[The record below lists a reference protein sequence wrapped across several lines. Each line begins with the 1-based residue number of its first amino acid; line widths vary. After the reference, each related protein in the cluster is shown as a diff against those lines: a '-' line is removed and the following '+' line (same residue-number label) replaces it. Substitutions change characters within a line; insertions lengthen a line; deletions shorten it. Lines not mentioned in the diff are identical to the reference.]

1 MTYLDPTIWGPHYWF
16 FLHTIAMTYP
26 HYPNAITKKKYYE
39 FVQNLPLFIP
49 IEQISTDFSILLDK
63 YPVVSYLD
71 NRESF
76 VRWMHFIHNKIN
88 QKLEKP
94 QINLNEFYIKYYE
107 EYKTKDEKLSY
118 FYKVRSK
125 LVYLVLLI
133 FMLVSIYYL
142 YDKQFMNNKIKLHK
156 NRNLY

>member
-1 MTYLDPTIWGPHYWF
+1 MTYLEPKIWGPHYWF

-26 HYPNAITKKKYYE
+26 HHPNAVTKKKYYE
-39 FVQNLPLFIP
+39 FIQNLPLFIP
-49 IEQISTDFSILLDK
+49 VDNISSEFSVLLDK

-94 QINLNEFYIKYYE
+94 QISLNEFYIQYYE
-107 EYKTKDEKLSY
+107 EYKSNEDKKDEYYKLKQKFMY
-118 FYKVRSK
+118 GGIIGT
-125 LVYLVLLI
+125 LLFGI
-133 FMLVSIYYL
+133 IYL
-142 YDKQFMNNKIKLHK
+142 YDK
-156 NRNLY
+156 